1 MISCGTD
8 FSDHANQAAAAAGAL
23 AKKLHL
29 PLTLVHVVE
38 EHRTELEVS
47 PRDPVHAPVRAKLH
61 DAAKHLRDTYQ
72 IEVNAVAVFGVA
84 IAERLVEV
92 AVQVGANLL
101 VVGGLGQD
109 RRQSHLGGAADRVAQ
124 TSPVPVLVVRDA
136 TRLVA
141 WTRGELTLQVMV
153 GVEPSDTSRAA
164 LRWAVGLRRIGP
176 CDLQVTQV
184 AWPATQHGRLGVPP
198 PVPLDHLHPEVEQI
212 MRRDLE
218 AWAGEISG
226 TGETSFIVRS
236 GWGRVASHLGLL
248 AIEAHTD
255 LIVIGT
261 HQRAGVAR
269 RWHGSV
275 SRGVLVDHAVDSASV
290 TVACIAPGPEEEAV
304 ALPTLHRIL
313 VPTDF
318 SPLANRAIRRGF
330 GLVGRGGEV
339 HLLHVATEAASDGR
353 LEDRLRALVPPGAAE
368 RNIDT
373 TFEVVIADDAGVAIA
388 QAAARFGADA
398 ICMSTHGRSGVVR
411 LVMGS
416 QAGEVIRR
424 SRVPVM
430 LVPADE

>member
-1 MISCGTD
+1 MIACGTD
-8 FSDHANQAAAAAGAL
+8 FSDHANQAAEAAGAL

-29 PLTLVHVVE
+29 PLTLVHVVD
-38 EHRTELEVS
+38 EHRTELEVR

-61 DAAKHLRDTYQ
+61 DEAKHLRDAYQ
-72 IEVNAVAVFGVA
+72 IEVKALAVFGVTT
-84 IAERLVEV
+84 AERLVEI
-92 AVQVGANLL
+92 AGQVGANLL

-109 RRQSHLGGAADRVAQ
+109 RRQRYLGGATDRVAQ
-124 TSPVPVLVVRDA
+124 TSRVPVLVVRDA

-141 WTRGELTLQVMV
+141 WTRGELTLRVLV

-164 LRWAVGLRRIGP
+164 LQWAIGLRRIGP
-176 CDLQVTQV
+176 CDLQVTQI
-184 AWPATQHGRLGVPP
+184 AWPAAQHARLGVSP
-198 PVPLDHLHPEVEQI
+198 PVPLDHLRPEIAQI
-212 MRRDLE
+212 LERDLKQ
-218 AWAGEISG
+218 WSGEILG
-226 TGETSFIVRS
+226 AGETSFVVRS
-236 GWGRVASHLGLL
+236 GWGRVASHIGQL
-248 AIEAHTD
+248 AIEAHAD
-255 LIVIGT
+255 LVVIGT

-290 TVACIAPGPEEEAV
+290 TVACVAPSPEEEAV
-304 ALPTLHRIL
+304 ALPTVRRVL

-339 HLLHVATEAASDGR
+339 HLVHVATEAASDGR
-353 LEDRLRALVPPGAAE
+353 IEERLRALVPLGAAE

-373 TFEVVIADDAGVAIA
+373 TFEVVVGAEAGVAIA

-424 SRVPVM
+424 SRVPVV
-430 LVPADE
+430 LVPPEE